1 MITNFGRWGFLR
13 VNIIKKPKSK
23 AKHTPGVR
31 YPDSTRREARKI
43 YLSEGASDRE
53 IAERVGVNRPNT
65 VREWRIKEDWEK
77 DRQLAAEKA
86 AEKIIEK
93 IADTEAQLNA
103 RHYNRLGDMEAAF
116 DAYLL
121 SLVNE
126 ETGEIVP
133 PNAKDFNF
141 MAQAHKA
148 IQGGQRLAMGLPDK
162 VTEER
167 RPKDE
172 APDYPKMPE
181 AEVMRLAGY
190 GEDNEH
196 GEPTVAEIGA
206 PTNGSGRLTH

>member
-1 MITNFGRWGFLR
+1 VSR
-13 VNIIKKPKSK
+13 
-23 AKHTPGVR
+23 AH
-31 YPDSTRREARKI
+31 
-43 YLSEGASDRE
+43 
-53 IAERVGVNRPNT
+53 T
-65 VREWRIKEDWEK
+65 VRAWRLKENWAK
-77 DRQLAAEKA
+77 DRQAADTKA
-86 AEKIIEK
+86 TEKIIEK

-116 DAYLL
+116 DAFLL
-121 SLVNE
+121 SLVDE
-126 ETGEIVP
+126 KTGEITA

-172 APDYPKMPE
+172 TPDYPNMTA

-196 GEPTVAEIGA
+196 GEPTVAEVGA
-206 PTNGSGRLTH
+206 PTNGTGRLTH